1 MEQKRIDL
9 MEKAP
14 VKSAILKL
22 AIPTMLAMVVQ
33 LIYNLTDTFFI
44 GQTGDTNLVAAISV
58 ASPIF
63 MAIQAI
69 GNIFANGS
77 SSYIS
82 RKLGE
87 KDYTEAKH
95 ANSVAMYTALGIGA
109 VITALLLIFR
119 TQLTSIIGTS
129 VDTFEPTLEYLTI
142 ISAFSILSILQVGM
156 SGLVRSEGATNT
168 AMMGMVIGV
177 GLNIILDPI
186 FILVLDMGIAGAA
199 WATVTGYCVGTLFYI
214 LYFVSKKTLLSISP
228 KDFKP
233 SKIIYAET
241 FKIGLP
247 SAMSTAIMS
256 CSFVLVNILAKGYGD
271 HVVAGNG
278 IQLRLTSMVV
288 MLAIGLSMGY
298 QPFAGFNYG
307 AKLYDRLKQGFKV
320 TLLYG
325 TILSVIFTILFI
337 LFGEQLIS
345 MFIKDSNNNV
355 AATVAAGTKILQAFI
370 WCTPFFGIQMTLMV
384 TFQATGKAL
393 KALLISL
400 ARQCLIYL
408 PLLFLLNSLFG
419 FNGFIYAQPAADILT
434 TVIAVLLSISFIKE
448 MNELHSKETELPV
461 SENC

>member
-9 MEKAP
+9 MEKVP

-44 GQTGDTNLVAAISV
+44 GQTGDTNLVAAISL

-87 KDYTEAKH
+87 KDFTEAKH
-95 ANSVAMYTALGIGA
+95 ANSVAMYTALFIGV

-119 TQLTSIIGTS
+119 NPLTEIIGTNE
-129 VDTFEPTLEYLTI
+129 DTFAPTLEYLTI
-142 ISAFSILSILQVGM
+142 IAAFSILPILQVGM
-156 SGLVRSEGATNT
+156 SGLVRSEGATST

-199 WATVTGYCVGTLFYI
+199 WATVIGYIAGTVFYVLHFI
-214 LYFVSKKTLLSISP
+214 GKKTLLSISP

-233 SKIIYAET
+233 SKRIYAET
-241 FKIGLP
+241 FKIGIP
-247 SAMSTAIMS
+247 SAMSMAVMS
-256 CSFVLVNILAKGYGD
+256 VSFVLVNILAEGYGT

-278 IQLRLTSMVV
+278 ITMRVTSMVV
-288 MLAIGLSMGY
+288 MLVLGLAMGY
-298 QPFAGFNYG
+298 QPFAGYNYG
-307 AKLYDRLKQGFKV
+307 AKQYDRLKQGFKI

-325 TILSVIFTILFI
+325 TVLSVIFTIVFI
-337 LFGEQLIS
+337 LFGEQLIA
-345 MFIKDSNNNV
+345 MFIKDTDDNV
-355 AATVAAGTKILQAFI
+355 AATVAAGTQILRAFI
-370 WCTPFFGIQMTLMV
+370 WATPFFGIQMTMMV

-393 KALLISL
+393 KALLVSL
-400 ARQCLIYL
+400 GRQFLLYL
-408 PLLFLLNSLFG
+408 PLLFVLNALLG
-419 FNGFIYAQPAADILT
+419 FDGFIYAQPAADILT
-434 TVIAVLLSISFIKE
+434 TIVAVLLSISFIKE
-448 MNELHSKETELPV
+448 MNELHEGEAALPESAV
-461 SENC
+461 S